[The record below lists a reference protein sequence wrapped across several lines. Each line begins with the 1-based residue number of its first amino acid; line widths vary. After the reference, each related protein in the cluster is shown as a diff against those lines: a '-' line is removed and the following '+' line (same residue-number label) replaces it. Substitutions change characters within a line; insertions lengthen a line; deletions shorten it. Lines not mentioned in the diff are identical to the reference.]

1 MADRPSGP
9 ELIEAVRRC
18 IDEELLPELE
28 GVRRF
33 HARVASN
40 ALGIAAREFEL
51 QGAHDE
57 ARRGRLARLL
67 GGEGPVDE
75 LEAELVRRIRA
86 GEADAAAWREE
97 VLTHLRETVRER
109 LAVANPDYR

>member
-1 MADRPSGP
+1 MADRPTGP
-9 ELIEAVRRC
+9 ELIEAVRRF
-18 IDEELLPELE
+18 IDELLPELE

-40 ALGIAAREFEL
+40 ALGIAAREIEL
-51 QGAHDE
+51 QGVHDQ
-57 ARRGRLARLL
+57 ARGGRLNRLL

-86 GEADAAAWREE
+86 GDADAAPWREE
-97 VLTHLRETVRER
+97 VLAHLRETVRER
-109 LAVANPDYR
+109 LAVANPQYR